1 MNETTKEDD
10 YFQAGSFHQVDNI
23 CKDSNSHFSYPA
35 GLHITNESIK
45 IHEEL
50 TFPQFLLVLMEVNN
64 TSLHHLCR
72 DLHELSCPVIERSF
86 KLTGSFSSAS
96 DLSLG
101 GECFGSVDGE
111 GCSSVID
118 DDTLKSF
125 PMSFVL
131 SNIISRYL
139 PCSSISNCNFL
150 WICGKGYVK
159 IMTLDRISL
168 DNNHKMSVRCTK
180 LSLCTGSGDRT
191 TRFYGPALPRT
202 LQKCCLTPVGSSKN
216 VQLLKDPTCTQR
228 HF

>member
-50 TFPQFLLVLMEVNN
+50 TFPQFLLVLTEVNN

-125 PMSFVL
+125 PNVL
-131 SNIISRYL
+131 RPL
-139 PCSSISNCNFL
+139 KHHFE
-150 WICGKGYVK
+150 VF
-159 IMTLDRISL
+159 TLFFNPQLQLSL
-168 DNNHKMSVRCTK
+168 DLRKGIR
-180 LSLCTGSGDRT
+180 
-191 TRFYGPALPRT
+191 
-202 LQKCCLTPVGSSKN
+202 
-216 VQLLKDPTCTQR
+216 
-228 HF
+228 